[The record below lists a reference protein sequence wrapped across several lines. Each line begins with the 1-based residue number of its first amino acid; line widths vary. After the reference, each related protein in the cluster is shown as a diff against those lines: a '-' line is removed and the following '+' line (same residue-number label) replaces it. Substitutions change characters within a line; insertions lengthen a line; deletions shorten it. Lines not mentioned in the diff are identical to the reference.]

1 MASVGYDKS
10 QLNAVMKAA
19 GTDTGNSFMRAFAGI
34 VGGGG
39 SGGGGG
45 MATKAGQGGGNL
57 LSGGLTSPVGIAGII
72 AAGLTSLPFIA
83 ETAAAGI
90 VTAFGGAL
98 TAMGALGAFG
108 TGSATPAQVKAGQ
121 NALQLAQLRLQNAQ
135 AAKNPNAATV
145 LSAQNSVTAAQS
157 NLTALK
163 NNELSPGQQQVRNSF
178 KSLSQSAQGDLSKI
192 GVSFIPVMQ
201 SIFNTA
207 NGVLGKLTPVFAS
220 ATRVISG
227 PFKVFSDTIIKAFG
241 SPEVKL
247 SIAAVAGSFGK
258 LLGALTPQI
267 GPDINQLALAI
278 ARIANTIAAHP
289 QDFAS
294 FVRFLVN
301 VATGALDTIDW
312 LTKVAQYITEHFGP
326 ALHHIAN
333 VFDGVRHE
341 VAHIW
346 DMIYQDTIGNVIR
359 ISHNVEAELDRMHKQ
374 IASVFD
380 TIRHDVAHY
389 WDLIFQA
396 TIGTV
401 IRLVGNVDKNLG
413 DLKTNIGRWIS
424 DVRND
429 ITGGWNNIL
438 HDTTQ
443 ILGKIVNWVESN
455 FIRPVKNAF
464 SQFVSELPG
473 IWNKIQD
480 IVEKPVKFIVN
491 TVYDGGIARFWNDV
505 ASPLH
510 LPKLPLWHL
519 AGGGPVIGPG
529 SATSDSV
536 PVMASHG
543 EFMINAAAAKA
554 IGTENLHA
562 LNSVASSGGRSYNAA
577 GTAYRAAGGSIVA
590 QAETYRGHP
599 YVWGG
604 PANPRGG
611 FDCSSFVGMILGM
624 NGITLPG
631 GVKWNPNA
639 HGPVA
644 SSYASWPLQAYSSM
658 SPGDLYV
665 EQNGGHVGF
674 VTGPGQG
681 FAAIGRNFG
690 TNFQSV
696 PDSLY
701 NIHQIPG
708 VSGAPGGLGAL
719 VNKAGQLVKGAE
731 GLLATATADI
741 MTGAMHAL
749 INPLIKKIP
758 GTDSGI
764 GAMVAQ
770 MPSALVAA
778 LAAKI
783 KSANPNA
790 MAPGGV
796 FSGNPMGGVTG
807 SDMANGKELYLYL
820 KQNLFGGNKI
830 AAAGATASIWGECL
844 TLDNA
849 ILTRRGWLKHDEV
862 RPGDETIGY
871 NAETGKSEWTTVMRV
886 VHYEQMPVVTYG
898 NQYWNAT
905 FTPSHRWVTQ
915 PVNRDRFYDESGHR
929 RERMSEG
936 AIEVKPWAEVTSNDR
951 LILSVPARTGG
962 GLPISD
968 KEAALLGW
976 ISGDG
981 HVAPSTGQ
989 VSVYQSK
996 PEHFEHISSCLPEG
1010 EFGVSVRTRTARPEH
1025 TWHLHAAY
1033 SRDLLNRAKFSP
1045 KTQAFE
1051 LVLAMSDSQREA
1063 WLDAIYHAEGS
1074 ARTGGKTYYQ
1084 NPGNV
1089 ADAIEL
1095 AVYLSGK
1102 RPGVCE
1108 NNRGSLSITDA
1119 APYVGGFKR
1128 NSFSEDAGIAD
1139 VWCVTTGL
1147 GTWTARN
1154 ESGAFLTG
1162 NSGWNPFAQGTGG
1175 RGLIG
1180 WTPPGKISNAVFSGG
1195 MKTQLPAILQFVTS
1209 NGDLGVVSQMFRS
1222 TSVFDAANLWG
1233 RGVERFGIND
1243 VHPQGVA
1250 LASSFMK
1257 FAKGTDGAPPGWAWV
1272 GEQGPELVN
1281 MVGGETVLDHH
1292 TSMGIGGSF
1301 PGYAK
1306 GTAQAKAQAKARAA
1320 AARNVTAER
1329 RTGNSIISA
1338 LAASFSGGG
1347 LPSSGQINSD
1357 LSAALKAITVYYSGG
1372 KAKNLETQLQK
1383 QADSMHTMLAKYTA
1397 VEANLAAGRAYAT
1410 SVTSSLVGYSDLS
1423 GLGAVPASGS
1433 GKGFGSS
1440 IVNNLNLR
1448 LTALKNFN
1456 NLLKAA
1462 AGKGISATFLQQ
1474 AIALGPDGGT
1484 QYLQA
1489 MLSGGSGLI
1498 KTVNEIEKQ
1507 TTAVEATIGQNA
1519 ANIVYSPSSMG
1530 KGFLTG
1536 LTSQAAG
1543 LDKAMQNLGH
1553 TFAVSVAKD
1562 LRIPI
1567 KSLPHFAAGGIAQAG
1582 TLAMVGENGPEL
1594 VRFNQ
1599 TGTVYNAQRT
1609 AKMSQPQPQPDVSI
1623 NFYGPQYPTPE
1634 QIANL
1639 KLEFSKQ
1646 MAGYN
1651 L

>member
-1 MASVGYDKS
+1 VRRESLKKVLISVGYNRSQVKSALSAVDQEVKSAVKRETVGKVMASVGYDKS

-145 LSAQNSVTAAQS
+145 LSSQNSVTAAQS

-294 FVRFLVN
+294 FVRFLTNIV
-301 VATGALDTIDW
+301 TFALDAIDW

-333 VFDGVRHE
+333 VFDGVRRQ
-341 VAHIW
+341 VALQW
-346 DMIYQDTIGNVIR
+346 DAIYSDTIGWVIR

-380 TIRHDVAHY
+380 TIRHDMAHY

-401 IRLVGNVDKNLG
+401 IRLVGDVDKNLG

-510 LPKLPLWHL
+510 LPKLPIWHL

-790 MAPGGV
+790 VAPGGV
-796 FSGNPMGGVTG
+796 FGGNPMGGVTG

-830 AAAGATASIWGECL
+830 AAAGATASIWGE
-844 TLDNA
+844 
-849 ILTRRGWLKHDEV
+849 
-862 RPGDETIGY
+862 
-871 NAETGKSEWTTVMRV
+871 
-886 VHYEQMPVVTYG
+886 
-898 NQYWNAT
+898 
-905 FTPSHRWVTQ
+905 
-915 PVNRDRFYDESGHR
+915 
-929 RERMSEG
+929 
-936 AIEVKPWAEVTSNDR
+936 
-951 LILSVPARTGG
+951 
-962 GLPISD
+962 
-968 KEAALLGW
+968 
-976 ISGDG
+976 
-981 HVAPSTGQ
+981 
-989 VSVYQSK
+989 
-996 PEHFEHISSCLPEG
+996 
-1010 EFGVSVRTRTARPEH
+1010 
-1025 TWHLHAAY
+1025 
-1033 SRDLLNRAKFSP
+1033 
-1045 KTQAFE
+1045 
-1051 LVLAMSDSQREA
+1051 
-1063 WLDAIYHAEGS
+1063 
-1074 ARTGGKTYYQ
+1074 
-1084 NPGNV
+1084 
-1089 ADAIEL
+1089 
-1095 AVYLSGK
+1095 
-1102 RPGVCE
+1102 
-1108 NNRGSLSITDA
+1108 
-1119 APYVGGFKR
+1119 
-1128 NSFSEDAGIAD
+1128 
-1139 VWCVTTGL
+1139 
-1147 GTWTARN
+1147 
-1154 ESGAFLTG
+1154 
-1162 NSGWNPFAQGTGG
+1162 SGWNPFAQGTGG

-1519 ANIVYSPSSMG
+1519 ANIVYSPASMG